1 MEEGILRLQLIWRR
15 VHRSASYRSPHSMK
29 LEPIMT
35 ETSVLTNG
43 GLNDAPKGQQD
54 AVCERLSRNLYGT
67 GDSHQ
72 DDEYTDG
79 KYGCDTQFLLRCK
92 TNRV

>member
-1 MEEGILRLQLIWRR
+1 
-15 VHRSASYRSPHSMK
+15 MK
-29 LEPIMT
+29 MEPIMT
-35 ETSVLTNG
+35 VFKETLVLTDG

-79 KYGCDTQFLLRCK
+79 KHGCDT
-92 TNRV
+92 